1 MVISYKL
8 RNTSLYALDGETVSS
23 TTQDI
28 LYKEDGVVKLAI
40 PKDEANSD
48 YQEYLLWVAAGNT
61 AEAAD

>member
-8 RNTSLYALDGETVSS
+8 RNSPVYEMDGKTVAS

-40 PKDEANSD
+40 PKDEANRH
-48 YQEYLLWVAAGNT
+48 YQEYLEWVSKGNT
-61 AEAAD
+61 PEEAD

>member
-8 RNTSLYALDGETVSS
+8 RNSPVYEMDGKTVAS

-40 PKDEANSD
+40 PKDEANTD
-48 YQEYLLWVAAGNT
+48 YQEYLEWVSKGNT
-61 AEAAD
+61 PEEAD

>member
-8 RNTSLYALDGETVSS
+8 RNSPVYEMDGKTVAS